1 MSEINID
8 FSDAFGPVEDVE
20 EQEVIEP
27 AEETEEVVGDTE
39 QESTEPAE
47 SQQSAEDNAKFAAAR
62 RKAEKE
68 RDDAIAKMKEDHIKE
83 MDEMFR
89 GFNIQNPYTGK
100 MVESRADFEAYIN
113 QHAEEQRKEIQEE
126 TGISDADIDKLVE
139 SHPKYQKAMLAERE
153 AAQAK
158 EAADKARLDSFL
170 DDAVKEIGK
179 LDPDIKSK
187 EDLFGHSSFK
197 DVDAL
202 VRRGYSLP
210 DAYEKVNREAIR
222 ARERSAWEQQI
233 RNSMNGRSHLDS
245 NAPHGDGGIQVPA
258 DIMNEIRMLNP
269 NMSDAEITKWY
280 AKDMKRTK
288 KG

>member
-39 QESTEPAE
+39 QEPTEPAE

-68 RDDAIAKMKEDHIKE
+68 RDDAIAKLKEDHIKE

-187 EDLFGHSSFK
+187 EDLFGHASFK

-280 AKDMKRTK
+280 AKDVKRTK